1 MAWLYRGD
9 PLGDVLEVGNVLQH
23 YGTCS
28 TCRRAASW
36 TATRRGHVENLD
48 VFDITGRYDTIITIS
63 TVEHVGWDP
72 PEPRTPGRSV
82 DRTPGLPAHP
92 TGRML
97 VTVPTGWNQPLDDWR
112 LTGQQQRPSRSGAT
126 ATDGY

>member
-23 YGTCS
+23 YGDVLDVP
-28 TCRRAASW
+28 
-36 TATRRGHVENLD
+36 TRRIVDRYETGPHVENLD

-82 DRTPGLPAHP
+82 EAIEHLASLLTFRRDGDGWVLTDDLTFLPY
-92 TGRML
+92 
-97 VTVPTGWNQPLDDWR
+97 
-112 LTGQQQRPSRSGAT
+112 GAT
-126 ATDGY
+126 TRWAESVFIGEFRS